1 MPFAPT
7 APVDTLN
14 QSSMQSTFNLRRFG
28 RLVRHDLQLLHPRYS
43 TQGASMLSAVLFPV
57 MMVIVMTLF
66 GDDPE
71 LHSSPLYRL
80 LLCLG
85 FPLFHSVTIPYST
98 ISLQQEKGKK
108 NRGIYFALLPAS
120 KCEKYWSMFI
130 VSLVVVPTV
139 LTLGSLLLDTLL
151 ALFRIGPWQQFAWQ
165 IEPMHRPIT
174 PWIPRNAVAMLLS
187 VMAAAIW
194 AGTFRNKVASA
205 AVWIAILAWSVFS
218 SLGLLLLWGEMG
230 MGDTAL
236 AAFFV
241 AQFLL
246 FALMAFVGRRRLDR
260 LAY

>member
-14 QSSMQSTFNLRRFG
+14 QSSMQSTFNLRRFS
-28 RLVRHDLQLLHPRYS
+28 RLVRHDLQLLDPRYS
-43 TQGASMLSAVLFPV
+43 VQGASMLSAVLFPV
-57 MMVIVMTLF
+57 MMVVMQTLL
-66 GDDPE
+66 GYE
-71 LHSSPLYRL
+71 SNAGSPFYRL
-80 LLCLG
+80 LLAVG
-85 FPLFHSVTIPYST
+85 FPLFWGLKLPASIFFRAD
-98 ISLQQEKGKK
+98 KK
-108 NRGIYFALLPAS
+108 NRGLYFALLPAS

>member
-1 MPFAPT
+1 MKDAF
-7 APVDTLN
+7 D
-14 QSSMQSTFNLRRFG
+14 MRRFL

-57 MMVIVMTLF
+57 MMVIVMTLV

-130 VSLVVVPTV
+130 VSLVVVPAV
-139 LTLGSLLLDTLL
+139 LVFGSLLLDTLL

-165 IEPMHRPIT
+165 IGPLIHPVPYWMPLLVLVLPLVAVAFAIWTATFRSKALAFFGWMMALLLWLGASVGTMFALWGRPT
-174 PWIPRNAVAMLLS
+174 VPQWIPP
-187 VMAAAIW
+187 
-194 AGTFRNKVASA
+194 
-205 AVWIAILAWSVFS
+205 AILA
-218 SLGLLLLWGEMG
+218 LQ
-230 MGDTAL
+230 L
-236 AAFFV
+236 A
-241 AQFLL
+241 L
-246 FALMAFVGRRRLDR
+246 FALVVFLGRRRLDR
-260 LAY
+260 MAY

>member
-1 MPFAPT
+1 MSPT
-7 APVDTLN
+7 FDP
-14 QSSMQSTFNLRRFG
+14 RRFL

-139 LTLGSLLLDTLL
+139 LVLGTLLLDTLL

-165 IEPMHRPIT
+165 VGPLIHPVPYWL
-174 PWIPRNAVAMLLS
+174 PLLVLMLPPL
-187 VMAAAIW
+187 A
-194 AGTFRNKVASA
+194 VASA
-205 AVWIAILAWSVFS
+205 IWTATFRSKALVFLAWMA
-218 SLGLLLLWGEMG
+218 LLLWLGASVG
-230 MGDTAL
+230 TTLAL
-236 AAFFV
+236 WGKPTVPQWILPAYFALQL
-241 AQFLL
+241 AL
-246 FALMAFVGRRRLDR
+246 FALMVFLGRRRLDR
-260 LAY
+260 MTY

>member
-1 MPFAPT
+1 MKDAF
-7 APVDTLN
+7 D
-14 QSSMQSTFNLRRFG
+14 MRRFL

-57 MMVIVMTLF
+57 MMVIVMTLV

-130 VSLVVVPTV
+130 VSLVVVPAV
-139 LTLGSLLLDTLL
+139 LVFGSLLLDTLL

-165 IEPMHRPIT
+165 IGPLIHHVPYWLPLFVLVLPLVAVAFAIWTATFRSKALAFFGWMMALLLWLGASVGTMFALWGRPT
-174 PWIPRNAVAMLLS
+174 VPQWIPP
-187 VMAAAIW
+187 
-194 AGTFRNKVASA
+194 
-205 AVWIAILAWSVFS
+205 AILA
-218 SLGLLLLWGEMG
+218 LQ
-230 MGDTAL
+230 L
-236 AAFFV
+236 A
-241 AQFLL
+241 L
-246 FALMAFVGRRRLDR
+246 FALVVFLGRRRLDR
-260 LAY
+260 MAY

>member
-1 MPFAPT
+1 MRDAF
-7 APVDTLN
+7 DI
-14 QSSMQSTFNLRRFG
+14 RRFL

-57 MMVIVMTLF
+57 MMVIVMTLV

-165 IEPMHRPIT
+165 VGPLIHPVPYWMLLLVLMLPPLAVVSAIWTATFRSKAQAFLGLMALVLWLGASVGTMFALWGRPT
-174 PWIPRNAVAMLLS
+174 VPQWIPP
-187 VMAAAIW
+187 
-194 AGTFRNKVASA
+194 
-205 AVWIAILAWSVFS
+205 AILA
-218 SLGLLLLWGEMG
+218 LQ
-230 MGDTAL
+230 L
-236 AAFFV
+236 A
-241 AQFLL
+241 L
-246 FALMAFVGRRRLDR
+246 FALVVFLGRRRLDR
-260 LAY
+260 MTY